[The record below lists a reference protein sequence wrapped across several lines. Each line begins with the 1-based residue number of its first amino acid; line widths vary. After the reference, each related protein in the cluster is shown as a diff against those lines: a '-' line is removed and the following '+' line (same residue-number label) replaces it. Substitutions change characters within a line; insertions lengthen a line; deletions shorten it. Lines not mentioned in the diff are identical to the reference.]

1 MTSRVKSIFMK
12 MAVYATCGKQRCLQE
27 RKQLRKELERG
38 RKTVISYIGLES
50 IIEGIFG
57 AEFINEV
64 SPLKACDEFKTDDW
78 QGDKE
83 NCALCAA
90 RQEIVQ
96 ETIARHESYLG
107 NLLEGKDHQITA
119 EERLRRAQQWLT
131 ESVYQATADIT
142 EDHLD
147 EEGQQKLPLD
157 LSKSA
162 ALVIGAGTKDYL
174 YREELTVPKAYTSGS
189 KTSQEPLKVP
199 AITMHKTQ
207 TKGTR
212 PHRTLGSSNY
222 TQDDLKLALQEV
234 RQGKLG
240 TRRAAMLYGIPRST
254 IRNHLHRMRD
264 RAPVEGTATGGNK
277 GTTDA
282 QEIDYDSN
290 DNAAKL
296 RNFLRSRARGG
307 SGKTFKMTKL
317 QKCLDQAII
326 KDLVHTCAFMKDKT
340 KEEENGDT
348 ALKEKYK
355 EHSKA
360 ALGLPQDLFEHLI
373 VRLIEVERVQSL
385 NGREHKK
392 KATKFLKDTSLLKQP
407 NLTTDVDMKVPD
419 FKAMLATMNNAGVA
433 PGATAKKV
441 SSEEAACLK
450 MPSRIIKTED
460 RSSLSSNNNNNQGL
474 LYEGSPDQSETRRN
488 KRGRYRCYD
497 GDSLLQ
503 AVDIVERGEMTIA
516 RASTYFGI
524 PHSTLE
530 YKVRERQIR
539 RQQGHSLDPSSR
551 QIAVDQLGIPAG
563 FYVADVSGP
572 RPFQSFAEKLRAMS
586 EKQALQN
593 RFGFHSQALD
603 GQMPLLLAPGLPG
616 DSSASAAAAMVADPA
631 YYLLSKSPSPLPV
644 PLPSSLRDQWALWAQ
659 KPLLSSPFFGLYHP
673 AGFMVDPTSM
683 GFHQQPPHPSLQPS
697 SSSKSS
703 MGEAIN
709 RLVEAH
715 IYDSLQ
721 GKAGSHSSSSSPAET
736 SDPLTRG
743 TGKAPSDGGDVWKGR
758 SGSPHSGMKRPHDS
772 SGDSSSS
779 GHKKPAMD

>member
-1 MTSRVKSIFMK
+1 MNI
-12 MAVYATCGKQRCLQE
+12 
-27 RKQLRKELERG
+27 
-38 RKTVISYIGLES
+38 
-50 IIEGIFG
+50 
-57 AEFINEV
+57 
-64 SPLKACDEFKTDDW
+64 P
-78 QGDKE
+78 
-83 NCALCAA
+83 
-90 RQEIVQ
+90 
-96 ETIARHESYLG
+96 
-107 NLLEGKDHQITA
+107 LLEFC
-119 EERLRRAQQWLT
+119 R
-131 ESVYQATADIT
+131 
-142 EDHLD
+142 
-147 EEGQQKLPLD
+147 
-157 LSKSA
+157 
-162 ALVIGAGTKDYL
+162 
-174 YREELTVPKAYTSGS
+174 
-189 KTSQEPLKVP
+189 
-199 AITMHKTQ
+199 TQ

-264 RAPVEGTATGGNK
+264 RATVEGTANGSSK
-277 GTTDA
+277 SCTDA

-392 KATKFLKDTSLLKQP
+392 KATKFLKDASLLKQP

-419 FKAMLATMNNAGVA
+419 FKAMLATMNNNSTLAQGVS
-433 PGATAKKV
+433 GKKLT
-441 SSEEAACLK
+441 SEEAACLK
-450 MPSRIIKTED
+450 MPSRMIKTED
-460 RSSLSSNNNNNQGL
+460 RPLLSSNNNNNQGL
-474 LYEGSPDQSETRRN
+474 LYEGSQDQAESRRN

-530 YKVRERQIR
+530 YKVRERQLR
-539 RQQGHSLDPSSR
+539 RQQGHSLDQSTR

-563 FYVADVSGP
+563 FYVADVGGP

-593 RFGFHSQALD
+593 RFGFHSQALE
-603 GQMPLLLAPGLPG
+603 GQIPLLLAPGLAG
-616 DSSASAAAAMVADPA
+616 DSSSAAAAAAMVGDPA
-631 YYLLSKSPSPLPV
+631 YYLLSKPPSPLPV

-659 KPLLSSPFFGLYHP
+659 KPLMSSPFFGLYHP

-683 GFHQQPPHPSLQPS
+683 GFHQQPHPSLQPS
-697 SSSKSS
+697 SSSNKSS

-721 GKAGSHSSSSSPAET
+721 QGKAGSHSSSSSPGET
-736 SDPLTRG
+736 SEPPSRG
-743 TGKAPSDGGDVWKGR
+743 TAKSSSEGEVWKGR
-758 SGSPHSGMKRPHDS
+758 SGSPHGSQKRPHEP
-772 SGDSSSS
+772 SGDTGGSSSS
-779 GHKKPAMD
+779 KKAAME

>member
-1 MTSRVKSIFMK
+1 MK

-50 IIEGIFG
+50 ILEGIFG
-57 AEFINEV
+57 AEFTNEV
-64 SPLKACDEFKTDDW
+64 SPLKAACDEFKTDDW

-83 NCALCAA
+83 NCPLCTA

-107 NLLEGKDHQITA
+107 NLLEGKDHQITP

-162 ALVIGAGTKDYL
+162 ALTVSGTPNKECY
-174 YREELTVPKAYTSGS
+174 YREELNVPKAYTSGN
-189 KTSQEPLKVP
+189 KTPQQPLKVP
-199 AITMHKTQ
+199 AIKMHKTQ

-264 RAPVEGTATGGNK
+264 RATPDEVSNSSTKPTPDLE
-277 GTTDA
+277 D
-282 QEIDYDSN
+282 IDYNSN

-307 SGKTFKMTKL
+307 SGKTLKMTKL

-326 KDLVHTCAFMKDKT
+326 KDLVHTCAFMKEKT
-340 KEEENGDT
+340 KEENGE
-348 ALKEKYK
+348 AKLKEKYQ
-355 EHSKA
+355 EHSKGA
-360 ALGLPQDLFEHLI
+360 VGLPQDLFEHLI

-407 NLTTDVDMKVPD
+407 TLTTDVDMKVPD
-419 FKAMLATMNNAGVA
+419 FKAMLASMNNSAVGHGSIV
-433 PGATAKKV
+433 KKTTT
-441 SSEEAACLK
+441 EEAACLK
-450 MPSRIIKTED
+450 MPPARMIKTED
-460 RSSLSSNNNNNQGL
+460 RSSSLSSNNNNNQGL
-474 LYEGSPDQSETRRN
+474 LYDGSQDHAETRRN

-530 YKVRERQIR
+530 YKVRERQLR
-539 RQQGHSLDPSSR
+539 RQQGHTLDQTAAR
-551 QIAVDQLGIPAG
+551 QLAVDQLGIPAG
-563 FYVADVSGP
+563 FYVADVGGA

-593 RFGFHSQALD
+593 RFGFHGQGLE
-603 GQMPLLLAPGLPG
+603 GQMPLLLAPGLAG
-616 DSSASAAAAMVADPA
+616 NASPAMAVADPA

-673 AGFMVDPTSM
+673 AGFMVDPASM
-683 GFHQQPPHPSLQPS
+683 GFHQQQQQHQPLQPS
-697 SSSKSS
+697 SSTKSS

-721 GKAGSHSSSSSPAET
+721 GKSGSHSSTSSHSESMESLSRAEKSSSTPE
-736 SDPLTRG
+736 G
-743 TGKAPSDGGDVWKGR
+743 NGWKSR
-758 SGSPHSGMKRPHDS
+758 STSPHGQKRPHEPSDDGA
-772 SGDSSSS
+772 SGSSSN
-779 GHKKPAMD
+779 KKPTLD